1 MAYCKDSRWDVF
13 GTIKVYECEKCGS
26 KSFKRLDHLI
36 DNSIVSSVNMN
47 EEQEELFDSTKSALN
62 ALSIK
67 G

>member
-1 MAYCKDSRWDVF
+1 MGLCKNSRWNVV
-13 GTIKVYECEKCGS
+13 GTAKIYECEKCGS

-36 DNSIVSSVNMN
+36 DDSIVSSVNMN
-47 EEQEELFDSTKSALN
+47 EEQQELFGGTNDALN